1 MRHQL
6 SLRALGRTKSH
17 RRALLRNLVTSLVL
31 KERITTTVAK
41 AKELRPLVEKYV
53 TLGRVDSVHNRRL
66 ADSYMLDRDAVSKLF
81 SDLGP
86 RFKSRNGGYTRIIRT
101 SVRPG
106 DATEMAVIEF
116 VEKGAVNASESTESK
131 AKTEKP
137 AKKTSTKKAADKSED
152 APKKKAAP
160 KKSAKKDTKEE

>member
-31 KERITTTVAK
+31 KEKITTTVAK

-53 TLGRVDSVHNRRL
+53 TLGRVDTVHNRRL
-66 ADSYMLDRDAVSKLF
+66 ADSYMLDGAAVSKLF
-81 SDLGP
+81 TDLGP
-86 RFKSRNGGYTRIIRT
+86 RFKSRSGGYTRIVRS

-116 VEKGAVNASESTESK
+116 VEKGAVNASASTDS
-131 AKTEKP
+131 AAEKP
-137 AKKTSTKKAADKSED
+137 AKKATAKKAAAKSED
-152 APKKKAAP
+152 APKKKTTAKKST
-160 KKSAKKDTKEE
+160 KKSAKEE